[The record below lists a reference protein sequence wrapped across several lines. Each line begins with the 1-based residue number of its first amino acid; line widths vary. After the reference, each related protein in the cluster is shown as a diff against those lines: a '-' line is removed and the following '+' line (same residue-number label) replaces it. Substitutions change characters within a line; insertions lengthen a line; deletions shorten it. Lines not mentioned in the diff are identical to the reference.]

1 MKQNPLI
8 QNIKEL
14 LKKQHIRSHYE
25 LSYYLAERGFENTS
39 QPQISRILK
48 QIGAIS
54 IKNSNGE
61 SVYTIKHELMMP
73 TLDTQVKELVIDSH
87 TNQYIVMV
95 ETIPGSADV
104 IARIIESLPVKTQIL
119 ATIAGDDNVMLLPKS
134 IKECNQI
141 LSFIKQVFS

>member
-14 LKKQHIRSHYE
+14 LKEQHIRSHYE

-95 ETIPGSADV
+95 ETIPGSADI
-104 IARIIESLPVKTQIL
+104 IARIIESSHVKTQIL
-119 ATIAGDDNVMLLPKS
+119 ATIAGDDNVMLMPKS

>member
-8 QNIKEL
+8 QNIKAL
-14 LKKQHIRSHYE
+14 LKEQQIRSHYE

-54 IKNSNGE
+54 IKNSKGE
-61 SVYTIKHELMMP
+61 SVYAIEHELMMP

-87 TNQYIVMV
+87 TNQFIVMV
-95 ETIPGSADV
+95 ETIPGSADI
-104 IARIIESLPVKTQIL
+104 IARVIENSSIKQLVL
-119 ATIAGDDNVMLLPKS
+119 ATIAGDDNVMLVPSS
-134 IKECNQI
+134 IKNC
-141 LSFIKQVFS
+141 SRIKEMLQSIFD

>member
-1 MKQNPLI
+1 MKQSPLI

-14 LKKQHIRSHYE
+14 LKEQQIRSHYE

-48 QIGAIS
+48 QIGAIN

-73 TLDTQVKELVIDSH
+73 TLDTQVKELVINTH
-87 TNQYIVMV
+87 TNQLIVMI
-95 ETIPGSADV
+95 ETIPGSADI
-104 IARIIESLPVKTQIL
+104 IARVIETSPMKKLIL
-119 ATIAGDDNVMLLPKS
+119 ATIAGDDNVMIIPSSISKCEQIKS
-134 IKECNQI
+134 LIQE
-141 LSFIKQVFS
+141 VFN